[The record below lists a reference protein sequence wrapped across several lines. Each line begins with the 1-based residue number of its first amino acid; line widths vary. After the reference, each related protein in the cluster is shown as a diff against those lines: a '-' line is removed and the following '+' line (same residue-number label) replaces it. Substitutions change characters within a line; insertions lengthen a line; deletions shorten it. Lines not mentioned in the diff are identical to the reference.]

1 MEIIIHPHHI
11 DILNIGI
18 SAKAAIQCYKTQT
31 CSDMEIVLKY
41 GI

>member
-1 MEIIIHPHHI
+1 MEIIIHPHYI
-11 DILNIGI
+11 DIFDIEI

-31 CSDMEIVLKY
+31 CFYMEIVLKY